1 MGRHRQNNH
10 ASPIVVQRDTHMA
23 DMVKAELQMP
33 VGVPDQFLAESNL
46 WLVRIGLSERMAKL
60 GSLNMNGL
68 HLTL

>member
-1 MGRHRQNNH
+1 
-10 ASPIVVQRDTHMA
+10 MA